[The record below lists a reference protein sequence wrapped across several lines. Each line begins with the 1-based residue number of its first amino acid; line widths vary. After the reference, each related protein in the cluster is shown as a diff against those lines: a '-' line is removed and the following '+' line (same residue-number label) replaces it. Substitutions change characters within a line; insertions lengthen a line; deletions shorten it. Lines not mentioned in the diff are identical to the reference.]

1 MQSHITPS
9 YAALS
14 DDPSRTADHGH
25 LAREAVV
32 AIPELDDEQIIGVL
46 CDLFAGRA
54 RLAFGESL
62 EWWMETT
69 AELPAEDA
77 AGALL
82 PALSKWTFDHRAGV
96 PGVNALRA
104 ALVSRARFLIAKAA
118 VETGEV
124 RL

>member
-1 MQSHITPS
+1 MQTSTV
-9 YAALS
+9 ALP
-14 DDPSRTADHGH
+14 DDPARVADHGYFPP
-25 LAREAVV
+25 EAAV
-32 AIPELDDEQIIGVL
+32 ALPELHEEQIIGVL
-46 CDLFAGRA
+46 CDLFAGRV

-62 EWWMETT
+62 EWWMET
-69 AELPAEDA
+69 AADLPAEDA

-96 PGVNALRA
+96 PGVNALRG

-118 VETGEV
+118 VETGEI

>member
-1 MQSHITPS
+1 METPVV
-9 YAALS
+9 ALP
-14 DDPSRTADHGH
+14 DDPTRAADHGCFP
-25 LAREAVV
+25 AEAV
-32 AIPELDDEQIIGVL
+32 ISFPDLDDEAIVGML

-54 RLAFGESL
+54 PLAFGETI
-62 EWWMETT
+62 EWWLETC
-69 AELPAEDA
+69 ADLPVKEA

-104 ALVSRARFLIAKAA
+104 ALVARARFLIAKAA
-118 VETGEV
+118 VETGEI